1 MKKNVGPIAIAV
13 SVIVVLVIAV
23 IFYMHSTGTSTNGK
37 VSAPPAY
44 MSASEGKPGG
54 IIPPQKYD
62 PNASPVNKNVPAQST
77 QSSNGLVNPNSYG
90 SQR

>member
-1 MKKNVGPIAIAV
+1 MKQNVGPIAIAV

-44 MSASEGKPGG
+44 MSASQGKPGA
-54 IIPPQKYD
+54 IISPQKYN
-62 PNASPVNKNVPAQST
+62 PNASTVNKNVPVQSN
-77 QSSNGLVNPNSYG
+77 QSSGGLVNPNSYG